1 MKNIFVTGGSGY
13 IGSHIVI
20 ELVKSGYKPIIIDNF
35 SNSYFDTIEKLQ
47 YLTKKKIIYYKIDL
61 NNKKKLNFDYFIH
74 NDFFIKFY

>member
-35 SNSYFDTIEKLQ
+35 SNS
-47 YLTKKKIIYYKIDL
+47 
-61 NNKKKLNFDYFIH
+61 
-74 NDFFIKFY
+74 